1 MQIDSLIVYFFS
13 GAGGRLQAH
22 GSTLASFVMKTIAKD
37 KTDDSNPREA
47 ILRHAKAAEAAP
59 KWISHAYAE

>member
-1 MQIDSLIVYFFS
+1 MNFHANLCYA
-13 GAGGRLQAH
+13 GAGGRIQAH

-47 ILRHAKAAEAAP
+47 ILRHAKAAEANP
-59 KWISHAYAE
+59 KWISHAYSK